1 MKITVTNW
9 WILISFFG
17 KYIFGIFFAFQKLN
31 SVNWQ
36 IIFVRTKCDL
46 PVKIYKMF
54 VYKYTKTIDYIKR

>member
-1 MKITVTNW
+1 MKITVT
-9 WILISFFG
+9 ILISFFG
-17 KYIFGIFFAFQKLN
+17 KYIFGIFFVF
-31 SVNWQ
+31 Q